1 MTNSPGFDVSARS
14 GQAKY
19 RAALMDLDD
28 TIFDHQLHRREALA
42 AVRAAIPS
50 LAGAGIEQLERTH
63 DLHLQRT
70 HRALLANAL
79 TLDQARTE
87 RLRGMLSDLGCP
99 AGDAEI
105 ALAESA
111 YRAAYD
117 REWRAV
123 PGARELIRRLR
134 ELGVLIAVITNGRT
148 LEQTAK
154 IRALGLQDAIDH
166 VFASEAV
173 GAEKPAPAFFDHVMS
188 RLSLSCA
195 QCVVVGD
202 LWETDI
208 RGALDSG
215 IDAIWL
221 NRYEHSCA
229 ASARVREITSFEPTD
244 EMIRIFL
251 RPFP

>member
-1 MTNSPGFDVSARS
+1 MTNSPGFHTNARS

-50 LAGAGIEQLERTH
+50 LAGAGIEELERIH

-70 HRALLANAL
+70 HRALLANVL

-87 RLRGMLSDLGCP
+87 RLHGMLSDFGCP
-99 AGDAEI
+99 AGDDEI
-105 ALAESA
+105 AIAESA

-117 REWRAV
+117 RQWRAV

-134 ELGVLIAVITNGRT
+134 ELGVLIAVITNGRI

-154 IRALGLQDAIDH
+154 IRALELNDAIDH

-173 GAEKPAPAFFDHVMS
+173 GAEKPARAFFEHVMG
-188 RLSLSCA
+188 RLSVSCA

-208 RGALDSG
+208 RGALDSDM
-215 IDAIWL
+215 DAIWL
-221 NRYEHSCA
+221 NRYGRTCA
-229 ASARVREITSFEPTD
+229 ASPRVREITSLEPTD
-244 EMIRIFL
+244 GVVRMFL
-251 RPFP
+251 QPSP